1 MMKII
6 FATGNQNKV
15 NEVRSI
21 LPESIEVVSLKE
33 IGFTQEIEETGTTL
47 IENALLKA
55 RTIFEKYKLPVLAED
70 TGLEVDALNGAP
82 GVYSARYA
90 GADCNSENNMQLL
103 LSKLKD
109 KSNRKAQFKTI
120 AAYIDAQGK
129 EHLFE
134 GIIKGE
140 IALQKIGTDGFGYD
154 PIFVPNAYTKS
165 FAQMSKE
172 EKSEISHRAIAIQ
185 KFVAFVA
192 QN

>member
-90 GADCNSENNMQLL
+90 GRDCNNENNMQLL

-109 KSNRKAQFKTI
+109 KSNRNAQFKTI
-120 AAYIDAQGK
+120 AAYIDVQGK

-140 IALQKIGTDGFGYD
+140 IALQKIGKDGFGYD

>member
-15 NEVRSI
+15 NEVRSV

-90 GADCNSENNMQLL
+90 GTDCNSENNMQLL

>member
-15 NEVRSI
+15 NEVRSV

>member
-140 IALQKIGTDGFGYD
+140 IALQKIGKDGFGYD

>member
-90 GADCNSENNMQLL
+90 GRDCNNENNMQLL

-140 IALQKIGTDGFGYD
+140 IALQKIGKDGFGYD

>member
-1 MMKII
+1 MKII

-47 IENALLKA
+47 TENALLKA

-70 TGLEVDALNGAP
+70 TGLEVEALHNQP
-82 GVYSARYA
+82 GVYSSRYA

-103 LSKLKD
+103 LSNLKD
-109 KSNRKAQFKTI
+109 ESNRNAQFKTI

>member
-70 TGLEVDALNGAP
+70 TGLEVDALSGAP

-90 GADCNSENNMQLL
+90 GRDCNNENNMQLL

-140 IALQKIGTDGFGYD
+140 IALQKIGKDGFGYD